1 MAIKLY
7 ESKAWLKRKY
17 LIEKKSP
24 VEIAEIC
31 GASRRTIYSKLKE
44 YDLLKK

>member
-7 ESKAWLKRKY
+7 DSKAWLKRKY

-24 VEIAEIC
+24 DEIAKLC
-31 GASRRTIYSKLKE
+31 GASRRTVYSKLKE
-44 YDLLKK
+44 FDLLKK

>member
-7 ESKAWLKRKY
+7 DSKAWLKRKY
-17 LIEKKSP
+17 LIEKKTP
-24 VEIAEIC
+24 VEIAKQC

-44 YDLLKK
+44 FDLLKK